1 MLTFMVNES
10 MLVRENRHI
19 FYIINK
25 NETKRKNQ

>member
-1 MLTFMVNES
+1 MLTFMVNED

-19 FYIINK
+19 FYINK